1 MIAMRDNILP
11 MAHIELTSD
20 PLYGDLLTGP
30 APIVSGS
37 RFYPMEEI
45 RLEVSCRDGLGQTW
59 KSVNSYLADGNGVF
73 DTSTTPAIGESYYG
87 VAPEGPFT
95 AMTCELGSGHD
106 FVTNNLTQITYS
118 LTCSQGNERTWSQEL
133 TRYIRREVAYKPW
146 IRVLLF
152 DDDVGSTKLDVA
164 SALASYGIA
173 VVNRHSSNNTEPFS
187 QERTSPEMDLP
198 TFIVGS
204 GRASTRALEAAIRL
218 PDIKAVVL
226 FSGSGLRF
234 EPILSGPSG
243 GSIHDS
249 LEVIEPGYIDLS
261 LSSMPL
267 PRDGFLRTRT
277 LYTEAV
283 ADRQQRDRARIAV
296 ENIACPIYLFSGG
309 DDQIW
314 PSAAFSELIAQR
326 RLQAGCPFI
335 TSHRTF
341 EGVGHDLGPSLGW
354 PTLPTTERSIAHP
367 DIDARLLLGGKMGR
381 QARARRE
388 CWDSLLRILFL
399 SCY

>member
-1 MIAMRDNILP
+1 MRDNILP

-20 PLYGDLLTGP
+20 PIYGDLLTGP

-37 RFYPMEEI
+37 RFRPMEEI

-106 FVTNNLTQITYS
+106 FVTNNLTQITYT
-118 LTCSQGNERTWSQEL
+118 LTCFQGNARAWSQQL
-133 TRYIRREVAYKPW
+133 TRYVHRKVAYEPW
-146 IRVLLF
+146 IQALLF
-152 DDDVGSTKLDVA
+152 DDVVGPTKLDVA
-164 SALASYGIA
+164 SALASYGIS
-173 VVNRHSSNNTEPFS
+173 VVNRPSSKHTESFDPAS
-187 QERTSPEMDLP
+187 TSDDSDLP

-218 PDIKAVVL
+218 PNIRAVVL

-243 GSIHDS
+243 VSTHDNA
-249 LEVIEPGYIDLS
+249 EITEPGYIDLS
-261 LSSMPL
+261 QSSMPQ

-277 LYTEAV
+277 LYAEAV
-283 ADRQQRDRARIAV
+283 ADRQQRERARIAV

-314 PSAAFSELIAQR
+314 PSAAFSELIAQK
-326 RLQAGCPFI
+326 RLQTGCPFI